1 MLEKI
6 KIMAIIREVDPEIT
20 IEVIKALAE
29 EGLQSFEISLSDP
42 ELGIEAIRR
51 SLEYFQG
58 SDVRIGAGTVSTVK
72 QVERLAGMGVPYF
85 LTPGFEILPGVLTP
99 TDVQMALNH
108 GITRMKLFPAD
119 AFGEGYIKALKG
131 PYPQT
136 EYVAV
141 GGVNLDTAASYL
153 QRGFAG
159 IAVGSNL
166 VPRGAVQS
174 QIEEIRE
181 KGRKYMEI
189 VHAFEKTQA

>member
-85 LTPGFEILPGVLTP
+85 LTPGFDPDIVESARTFGLEILPGVLTP

-108 GITRMKLFPAD
+108 GI
-119 AFGEGYIKALKG
+119 IKALKG

-166 VPRGAVQS
+166 VPRGAARS

>member
-72 QVERLAGMGVPYF
+72 QVDRTGNPSRGLDADGC
-85 LTPGFEILPGVLTP
+85 TDGFESWNYADEAIPGRCFRRRVYQGIERSLSADRVRGSRGRESGYGGVLSTKRLCRHRSW
-99 TDVQMALNH
+99 Q
-108 GITRMKLFPAD
+108 
-119 AFGEGYIKALKG
+119 
-131 PYPQT
+131 
-136 EYVAV
+136 
-141 GGVNLDTAASYL
+141 
-153 QRGFAG
+153 
-159 IAVGSNL
+159 
-166 VPRGAVQS
+166 
-174 QIEEIRE
+174 
-181 KGRKYMEI
+181 
-189 VHAFEKTQA
+189 